1 MVEQQLRRRGITD
14 ERVLEAMASVPRELF
29 VPEPA
34 RAGSYADEPISIG
47 HGQTISQPYI
57 TALMV
62 EVLELTGDEKV
73 LEIGAGSGYHAA
85 LLGKLAARIISLEL
99 VPALAEDA
107 QRNLE
112 QAGLGENV
120 KVIAGDGS
128 VGYPAEAPYDAIS
141 VAAGAP
147 AVPASLL
154 DQLMDPGRI
163 VIPVGSREEQDLLVI
178 TKSGGETSSRV
189 ATRCRF
195 VPLRGGEGWKGS

>member
-1 MVEQQLRRRGITD
+1 MVAQQLELRGIRD
-14 ERVLEAMASVPRELF
+14 QRLLDAMSSVPRELF

-34 RAGSYADEPISIG
+34 RHLSYADEPISIG

-62 EVLELTGDEKV
+62 EALELNGEEKV

-85 LLGKLAARIISLEL
+85 VLGKLAARIISLEL
-99 VPALAEDA
+99 VPALAADA
-107 QRNLE
+107 RRNLKR
-112 QAGLGENV
+112 AGLGKNV

-128 VGYPAEAPYDAIS
+128 VGYPAEAPYEAIS

-147 AVPASLL
+147 AVPESLL
-154 DQLMDPGRI
+154 DQLTDQGRI
-163 VIPVGSREEQDLLVI
+163 VIPVGSREEQELLVI
-178 TKSGGETSSRV
+178 SKSGGETSSRV

-195 VPLRGGEGWKGS
+195 VPLRGGEGWRGH